1 MLKRIKDINEALP
14 GMLLIECIYLVVA
27 QIIIFIAVPNKIMCA
42 VGLLV
47 GVIYAVFSSFHL
59 SFTIRKVVYGGHKQS
74 STLVFGYIVRFLV
87 MIILLALLYI
97 FKAGDLLCA
106 IIGMFSEKI
115 AAYLSPLLDKNRS
128 AKGENSTGE
137 FPQTDKNIIEKESEK
152 VGSESLTTM
161 VAGDSS
167 FMIKTLYTFK
177 LNGVSLNIDTTHV
190 ALLLVS
196 VFILVMAVIAR
207 IKINKV
213 DASDTPGMFQNAIEI
228 IVEMLGTMVDGI
240 MGKNANK
247 FVNYI
252 STLFLFIIISNISG
266 LFGLRPPTADYG
278 VTLCLGLITFI
289 LVQFNGIKKNRI
301 KHFTALFQPIWF
313 LFPINL
319 IGEFAVPLSLS
330 LRLFGNVMSGTVLMG
345 LIYDLLSPFTVAY
358 PAVLH
363 AYFDLFSGCIQA
375 YVFCMLTMVYVN
387 DKIAD

>member
-1 MLKRIKDINEALP
+1 M
-14 GMLLIECIYLVVA
+14 
-27 QIIIFIAVPNKIMCA
+27 
-42 VGLLV
+42 
-47 GVIYAVFSSFHL
+47 
-59 SFTIRKVVYGGHKQS
+59 
-74 STLVFGYIVRFLV
+74 
-87 MIILLALLYI
+87 
-97 FKAGDLLCA
+97 
-106 IIGMFSEKI
+106 
-115 AAYLSPLLDKNRS
+115 
-128 AKGENSTGE
+128 
-137 FPQTDKNIIEKESEK
+137 
-152 VGSESLTTM
+152 GSESLTTM

-213 DASDTPGMFQNAIEI
+213 DASDTPGMFQNVIEI

-375 YVFCMLTMVYVN
+375 YVFCMLT
-387 DKIAD
+387 IAGVGPGVGQGIAAGYGASAVGRNPGAKSDITSTMLLGQAVAETTGLYGFAVAIILMFVKPFGN

>member
-1 MLKRIKDINEALP
+1 M
-14 GMLLIECIYLVVA
+14 
-27 QIIIFIAVPNKIMCA
+27 
-42 VGLLV
+42 
-47 GVIYAVFSSFHL
+47 
-59 SFTIRKVVYGGHKQS
+59 
-74 STLVFGYIVRFLV
+74 
-87 MIILLALLYI
+87 
-97 FKAGDLLCA
+97 
-106 IIGMFSEKI
+106 
-115 AAYLSPLLDKNRS
+115 
-128 AKGENSTGE
+128 
-137 FPQTDKNIIEKESEK
+137 
-152 VGSESLTTM
+152 GSESLTTM

-213 DASDTPGMFQNAIEI
+213 DASDTPGMFQNVIEI

-345 LIYDLLSPFTVAY
+345 LIYDFTVAY

>member
-1 MLKRIKDINEALP
+1 M
-14 GMLLIECIYLVVA
+14 
-27 QIIIFIAVPNKIMCA
+27 
-42 VGLLV
+42 
-47 GVIYAVFSSFHL
+47 
-59 SFTIRKVVYGGHKQS
+59 
-74 STLVFGYIVRFLV
+74 
-87 MIILLALLYI
+87 
-97 FKAGDLLCA
+97 
-106 IIGMFSEKI
+106 
-115 AAYLSPLLDKNRS
+115 
-128 AKGENSTGE
+128 
-137 FPQTDKNIIEKESEK
+137 
-152 VGSESLTTM
+152 GSESLTTM

-213 DASDTPGMFQNAIEI
+213 DASDTPGMLQNVIEI
-228 IVEMLGTMVDGI
+228 IVEMLGTMVDG
-240 MGKNANK
+240 
-247 FVNYI
+247 
-252 STLFLFIIISNISG
+252 IIISNISG